1 MKRCQLGAHT
11 KHDLKVHLVWI
22 PKYRKRVLRGKVA
35 LRVRDLIRQIAME
48 YEIVN
53 LSRKVASDHIDVLV
67 QHRPHA
73 DASMIV
79 QWLKCISSRI
89 LLQEFAHLRKA
100 FGGRHLGARG
110 YPAREMLQ
118 WPHSGFHVHTGVGVS
133 EDDRPFALRLARYCA
148 RNPKAVFFHE
158 GGPAE
163 GADEVTLVHGR
174 FSRAAGT
181 LRTPC
186 GGSRAPPRARS
197 LTALRAEVTVVRPWQ
212 KS

>member
-89 LLQEFAHLRKA
+89 CGFR
-100 FGGRHLGARG
+100 GIGNARIG
-110 YPAREMLQ
+110 
-118 WPHSGFHVHTGVGVS
+118 
-133 EDDRPFALRLARYCA
+133 
-148 RNPKAVFFHE
+148 
-158 GGPAE
+158 
-163 GADEVTLVHGR
+163 
-174 FSRAAGT
+174 
-181 LRTPC
+181 
-186 GGSRAPPRARS
+186 
-197 LTALRAEVTVVRPWQ
+197 
-212 KS
+212 